1 MGKSNNM
8 PSIGELI
15 DQRLNRRDAMR
26 GLLGAG
32 AAATFSQIPLPAT
45 ARDAGPSTLTFKELA
60 HTLDDK
66 QHVAEGYDM
75 QVVIPGEIRWSPAR
89 RPSIPPT

>member
-1 MGKSNNM
+1 MGRRYVTVVGRR
-8 PSIGELI
+8 PQHGQEQQHAVDRRI
-15 DQRLNRRDAMR
+15 DRPAPQPARRDARPAGR
-26 GLLGAG
+26 GRGRDV
-32 AAATFSQIPLPAT
+32 SQIPLPAT

-75 QVVIPGEIRWSPAR
+75 QVVIR
-89 RPSIPPT
+89 